1 MPRDPLVIHTELIS
15 DRARAWL
22 EARAELI
29 SASPDDPVFEARA
42 GEVEG
47 LLVRTYTDVD
57 DALLDRL
64 PALKVVGRAGVGL
77 DNIDVDACRARGVEV
92 VHTPEA
98 NTQAVVEY
106 VYRLLTDCIR
116 PTIRLEEAVDAEAW
130 GELRRTFVG
139 RRELD
144 ELVIG
149 VLGMGKIGRR
159 VARVAGAFGA
169 RTIGNDLLEIPE
181 AERFGAEAVEIERL
195 FSEADVLTIHV
206 DGRRENH
213 DLVGAALL
221 GRMKPDAILIN
232 TSRGFV
238 IDEPSLAAHLRER
251 PESIALLD
259 VHAHEPIPADSPLL
273 GLPNARL
280 GPHLASRTASAMER
294 MSGVVEDL
302 WTVLE
307 GGEPRWPAPRT

>member
-1 MPRDPLVIHTELIS
+1 MSDKPLVISTETIS
-15 DRARAWL
+15 DRARSWL
-22 EARAELI
+22 EHRVELLSAGPGEEVFAERA
-29 SASPDDPVFEARA
+29 P
-42 GEVEG
+42 EVRG

-64 PALKVVGRAGVGL
+64 PSLRVVGRAGVGL
-77 DNIDVDACRARGVEV
+77 DNIDVAACRARGVEV

-106 VYRLLTDCIR
+106 VFRLLTDCIR
-116 PTIRLEEAVDAEAW
+116 PTTRLEAAVDAETW
-130 GELRRTFVG
+130 NGLRGRLVG

-144 ELVIG
+144 ELVFG

-159 VARVAGAFGA
+159 VARVAGAFGC
-169 RTIGNDLLEIPE
+169 RTLGNDLLEIPE
-181 AERFGAEAVEIERL
+181 PDRHGAEMVGIERL
-195 FSEADVLTIHV
+195 FRESDVLTIHV

-213 DLVGAALL
+213 DLVDASLL
-221 GRMKPDAILIN
+221 ELMKPDAILIN

-238 IDEPSLAAHLRER
+238 IDEPALAAHLGAR
-251 PESIALLD
+251 PASTALLD
-259 VHAHEPIPADSPLL
+259 VHALEPIPADSPLF
-273 GLPNARL
+273 GRPNARL

-307 GGEPRWPAPRT
+307 GGEPRWPAPRA